1 MRTKKGMIRKLVFKK
16 ISTFEKTVFIM
27 KSKFSLLFIFLVVGQ
42 IFAQVE
48 TAKLDELI
56 QKTLTTFDV
65 PGMSVGVI
73 KDGKVVYAKGFGVR
87 SLNTKQNMDE
97 NTLVGIA
104 SNSKGF
110 TATALA
116 ILADEGKLNFDD
128 KVTAYIPEFQMYD
141 PYVTQEITIKD
152 LITHRAGL
160 GLGQGDLMFFPEGGP
175 LTIKDIIHNVRY
187 LKPENPFRTTLDY
200 NNIMFIVA
208 GEVITRVSG
217 LSWAEFIEQKILQ
230 PVGMT
235 SSFGSYSRAK
245 AAKVS
250 NMIEAHAPVDGK
262 AVQVPHDWNETANAA
277 GGIMS
282 NIKDMTTWAAFLM
295 NGFTTKDGKKLV
307 SDKQIQQ
314 LWNLQISTP
323 VALKNPYDSN
333 FGGYGL
339 GWFLTDVKG
348 HKQVY
353 HTGGLIGTVTQFTL
367 IPDMNLG
374 IVVLTNQQS
383 GAAFSAITNTVKD
396 AYLGIPDRNWLK
408 SYGERMAKM
417 NEAYEKDKKE
427 IFAKSQAFQN
437 SKDCQPRPEQFVGT
451 YKDAWFGDVVISQEG
466 KNYKIF
472 CKNSPRLKGELLPYS
487 AMTFIAKWDD
497 RSYDADA
504 FVIFSVDENGKAQSA
519 KMKPIS
525 DVTDFSFDF
534 EDLDLQR
541 AK

>member
-1 MRTKKGMIRKLVFKK
+1 MKTKLSFLLIL
-16 ISTFEKTVFIM
+16 ISFFAFSQIEEK
-27 KSKFSLLFIFLVVGQ
+27 
-42 IFAQVE
+42 
-48 TAKLDELI
+48 KLDELI
-56 QKTLTTFDV
+56 QNTLKTFDV
-65 PGMSVGVI
+65 PGMSVGIV
-73 KDGKVVYAKGFGVR
+73 KGGKVIYSKGFGVR
-87 SLNTKQNMDE
+87 SLTNNQKMTDE
-97 NTLVGIA
+97 TLVGIA

-116 ILADEGKLNFDD
+116 MLADEGKLKFDD
-128 KVTAYIPEFQMYD
+128 KVSKYIPEFQMND
-141 PYVTQEITIKD
+141 AYVSQEVTIKD

-175 LTIKDIIHNVRY
+175 LTVNDIIHNVRY

-208 GEVITRVSG
+208 GEVIHRVSG
-217 LSWAEFIEQKILQ
+217 LSWAEFIEQRILK

-235 SSFGSYSRAK
+235 SSYGSYSRAK
-245 AAKVS
+245 AANVL
-250 NMIEAHAPVDGK
+250 NIIDAHAPVDGK
-262 AVQVPHDWNETANAA
+262 VVQVPHDWNETGNAA
-277 GGIMS
+277 GGILS
-282 NIKDMTTWAAFLM
+282 NIKDMNTWAEFLI

-307 SDKQIQQ
+307 TDKSIQQ

-323 VALKNPYDSN
+323 VALKNSYDSN

-367 IPDMNLG
+367 IPDMKLG

-383 GAAFSAITNTVKD
+383 GAAFSTITNTIKD
-396 AYLGIPDRNWLK
+396 SYLGMPKKDWLK
-408 SYGERMAKM
+408 AYGDRMTKVNAEYDKG
-417 NEAYEKDKKE
+417 KKE
-427 IFAKSQAFQN
+427 VFAKSEAFK
-437 SKDCQPRPEQFVGT
+437 KDKNCQIKDDQIVGT
-451 YKDAWFGDVVISQEG
+451 YTDLWFGDVIISKEENG
-466 KNYKIF
+466 FRIF

-487 AMTFIAKWDD
+487 SNVMIAKWDD

-504 FVIFSVDENGKAQSA
+504 FVNFQLDENGKAKA
-519 KMKPIS
+519 MKLKPIS

-541 AK
+541 TK

>member
-1 MRTKKGMIRKLVFKK
+1 MKLKLSLLFVL
-16 ISTFEKTVFIM
+16 
-27 KSKFSLLFIFLVVGQ
+27 FSLLSFSQ
-42 IFAQVE
+42 IE
-48 TAKLDELI
+48 EKKIDELI
-56 QKTLTTFDV
+56 QNTLKTFDV
-65 PGMSVGVI
+65 PGISVGII
-73 KDGKVVYAKGFGVR
+73 KDGKTVYAKGFGV
-87 SLNTKQNMDE
+87 SSMNTKQKMDE

-116 ILADEGKLNFDD
+116 ILVDEGKLNWDD
-128 KVTAYIPEFQMYD
+128 KVTKFIPEFQMYD
-141 PYVTQEITIKD
+141 PYVSQQVTVND

-160 GLGQGDLMFFPEGGP
+160 GLGQGDLMFFPEGGS
-175 LTIKDIIHNVRY
+175 LTVNDIVHNVRY
-187 LKPENPFRTTLDY
+187 LKPANSFRSTLNY
-200 NNIMFIVA
+200 NNIMFIVV
-208 GEVITRVSG
+208 GEVIHRISG
-217 LSWAEFIEQKILQ
+217 LSWAEFIEEKIMK

-235 SSFGSYSRAK
+235 SSYGSYNRAK
-245 AAKVS
+245 AANVS
-250 NMIEAHAPVDGK
+250 NIIEAHAPVDGK
-262 AVQVPHDWNETANAA
+262 AIPVPHDWNETANAA
-277 GGIMS
+277 GGIIS
-282 NIKDMTTWAAFLM
+282 NIKDMNTWAEFLM

-323 VALKNPYDSN
+323 VALKNSYDSN

-367 IPDMNLG
+367 IPDMKLG

-383 GAAFSAITNTVKD
+383 GAAFSTITNTVKD
-396 AYLGIPDRNWLK
+396 AYLGIADRNWLK
-408 SYGERMAKM
+408 TYADRMAKL
-417 NEAYEKDKKE
+417 NADYDKGKKE
-427 IFAKSQAFQN
+427 VFAKSETFKKDKN
-437 SKDCQPRPEQFVGT
+437 SQIKPEQIVGT
-451 YKDAWFGDVVISQEG
+451 YNDPWFGDVIISHDG
-466 KNYKIF
+466 KTFRII

-487 AMTFIAKWDD
+487 PNVMIAKWDD

-504 FVIFSVDENGKAQSA
+504 FINFSLDENGKATGA

-534 EDLDLQR
+534 GDLDL
-541 AK
+541 KKK

>member
-1 MRTKKGMIRKLVFKK
+1 
-16 ISTFEKTVFIM
+16 M
-27 KSKFSLLFIFLVVGQ
+27 KAKFSLFLFLISFFV
-42 IFAQVE
+42 FAQVE
-48 TAKLDELI
+48 EKKLDELI
-56 QKTLTTFDV
+56 QNTLKTFDV
-65 PGMSVGVI
+65 PGISVGVV
-73 KDGKVVYAKGFGVR
+73 KDGKVIYSKGFGVR
-87 SLNTKQNMDE
+87 SLTSKQKMTDE
-97 NTLVGIA
+97 TLVGIA

-116 ILADEGKLNFDD
+116 LLADEGKLNFDD
-128 KVTAYIPEFQMYD
+128 KVTKYIPEFQMYD
-141 PYVTQEITIKD
+141 PYVTQNVTIKD

-160 GLGQGDLMFFPEGGP
+160 GLGQGDLMFFPEGGN
-175 LTIKDIIHNVRY
+175 LSVNDIIHNVRY

-208 GEVITRVSG
+208 GEVIHRVSG
-217 LSWAEFIEQKILQ
+217 LSWAEFIEQRILK

-235 SSFGSYSRAK
+235 SSFGSYNRAK
-245 AAKVS
+245 AANVS
-250 NMIEAHAPVDGK
+250 NIIEAHAPVDGK
-262 AVQVPHDWNETANAA
+262 AVAVPHDWNETANAA
-277 GGIMS
+277 GGIIS
-282 NIKDMTTWAAFLM
+282 NVKDMTTWAEFLM

-367 IPDMNLG
+367 IPDMKLG

-383 GAAFSAITNTVKD
+383 GAAFSTITNTIKD
-396 AYLGIPDRNWLK
+396 SYLGMPEKDWLK
-408 SYGERMAKM
+408 TYGDRMAKV
-417 NEAYEKDKKE
+417 NADYAKDKKE
-427 IFAKSQAFQN
+427 IFAKSESFKRDKN
-437 SKDCQPRPEQFVGT
+437 CQIKNNQITGT
-451 YKDAWFGDVVISQEG
+451 YNDLWFGDVTISQYG
-466 KNYKIF
+466 KNLRF
-472 CKNSPRLKGELLPYS
+472 ASKNSPRLKGELLPYS
-487 AMTFIAKWDD
+487 PNVMIVKWDD

-504 FVIFSVDENGKAQSA
+504 FVNFDLDENGKATGM
-519 KMKPIS
+519 KLKPIS

-534 EDLDLQR
+534 EDLDLV
-541 AK
+541 KKN

>member
-1 MRTKKGMIRKLVFKK
+1 
-16 ISTFEKTVFIM
+16 M
-27 KSKFSLLFIFLVVGQ
+27 KRNLSILFILIS
-42 IFAQVE
+42 IFAFSQVE
-48 TAKLDELI
+48 EKKLDELI
-56 QKTLTTFDV
+56 QNTLKTFDV
-65 PGMSVGVI
+65 PGISVGIV
-73 KDGKVVYAKGFGVR
+73 KDGKVIYAKGFGVS
-87 SLNTKQNMDE
+87 SLTTKNKMDA

-128 KVTAYIPEFQMYD
+128 KVSKYIPEFQMND
-141 PYVTQEITIKD
+141 AYVSQEITIKD

-160 GLGQGDLMFFPEGGP
+160 GLGQGDLMFFPEGGN
-175 LTIKDIIHNVRY
+175 LTVNDIVHNVRY
-187 LKPENPFRTTLDY
+187 LKPDHSFRTTLEY

-208 GEVITRVSG
+208 GEVIHRVSG
-217 LSWAEFIEQKILQ
+217 LSWSDFIEQRILK

-235 SSFGSYSRAK
+235 SSFGSYKNAK
-245 AAKVS
+245 KANVT
-250 NMIEAHAPVDGK
+250 NIIDAHSPVDGK
-262 AVQVPHDWNETANAA
+262 VIQVPHDWNETANAA
-277 GGIMS
+277 GGIIS
-282 NIKDMTTWAAFLM
+282 NITDMSTWAEFLM

-323 VALKNPYDSN
+323 VALKNAYDSN

-367 IPDMNLG
+367 IPDMKLG
-374 IVVLTNQQS
+374 IIVLTNQQS

-396 AYLGIPDRNWLK
+396 SYLGMPEKDWVKLYGDRMTKINAD
-408 SYGERMAKM
+408 YD
-417 NEAYEKDKKE
+417 KDKKE
-427 IFAKSQAFQN
+427 IFAKSVTFG
-437 SKDCQPRPEQFVGT
+437 KDKNAQIKANQITGT
-451 YKDAWFGDVVISQEG
+451 YIDPWFGEVNISAEG
-466 KNYKIF
+466 NSFRIF

-487 AMTFIAKWDD
+487 SNVMIAKWDD

-504 FVIFSVDENGKAQSA
+504 FVNFNLDENGKAQGM
-519 KMKPIS
+519 KLKPIS

-534 EDLDLQR
+534 GDLDLV
-541 AK
+541 KKK

>member
-1 MRTKKGMIRKLVFKK
+1 
-16 ISTFEKTVFIM
+16 M
-27 KSKFSLLFIFLVVGQ
+27 KSKFSLLFIFLIIGQ

-65 PGMSVGVI
+65 PGISVGVI

-87 SLNTKQNMDE
+87 SLNTKQTMDE

-128 KVTAYIPEFQMYD
+128 KVTKYIPEFQMYD

-235 SSFGSYSRAK
+235 TSFGSYSRAK
-245 AAKVS
+245 AAKVP
-250 NMIEAHAPVDGK
+250 NIIEAHAPVDGK
-262 AVQVPHDWNETANAA
+262 AIQVPHDWNETANAA

-295 NGFTTKDGKKLV
+295 NDFTTKDGKKLV

-323 VALKNPYDSN
+323 VALQNTYDSN

-383 GAAFSAITNTVKD
+383 GAAFSAITNTLKD
-396 AYLGIPDRNWLK
+396 SYLGIPDRNWLK
-408 SYGERMAKM
+408 SYGERMTKM
-417 NEAYEKDKKE
+417 NEGYEKDKKE
-427 IFAKSQAFQN
+427 IFAKSQDFQKN
-437 SKDCQPRPEQFVGT
+437 KNCQPKPEQFIGT
-451 YKDAWFGDVVISQEG
+451 YRDAWFGDVVISQDG

-487 AMTFIAKWDD
+487 ATTFIAKWDD

-504 FVIFSVDENGKAQSA
+504 FVIFSMDENGKAQSA

-541 AK
+541 VK